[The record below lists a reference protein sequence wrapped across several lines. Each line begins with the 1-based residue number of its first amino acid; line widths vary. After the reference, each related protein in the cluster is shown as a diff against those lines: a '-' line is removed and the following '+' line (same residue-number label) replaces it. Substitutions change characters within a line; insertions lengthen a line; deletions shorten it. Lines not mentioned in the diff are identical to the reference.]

1 MNLCVQE
8 NPFFSFLKI
17 LFHWEILTASLQ
29 SKVNSLVIQ
38 KTYSTTELYPYAT
51 AFSPHKQPEFK
62 SNSSF
67 HNHNG
72 CITHHRSLSHKT

>member
-8 NPFFSFLKI
+8 NPFFSFFKI

-38 KTYSTTELYPYAT
+38 KTYSTTELYPYAMLSPLINNLSSNRIL
-51 AFSPHKQPEFK
+51 AFTITTGASP
-62 SNSSF
+62 
-67 HNHNG
+67 
-72 CITHHRSLSHKT
+72 ITEV